1 MRNYTNWTEEE
12 FKAYLLIYASESNYE
27 VTIEEKELIDF
38 SFDEQ
43 IIDKI
48 KSEVDNL
55 NDYQKSQIIVEYIK
69 LKKYDQN
76 QLDKLLD
83 EVKNMYEIDGQFDL
97 YEQSIFNML
106 KKLLKV

>member
-48 KSEVDNL
+48 KSEVNNL

>member
-1 MRNYTNWTEEE
+1 MGNYTNWTEEE

-48 KSEVDNL
+48 KSEVNNL

-76 QLDKLLD
+76 RLDKLLD

-97 YEQSIFNML
+97 YEQSIFKML

>member
-1 MRNYTNWTEEE
+1 MGNYTNWTEEE

-48 KSEVDNL
+48 KSEVNNL

-106 KKLLKV
+106 KKLLKI

>member
-1 MRNYTNWTEEE
+1 MGNYTNWTEEE

-27 VTIEEKELIDF
+27 VTIEEQELIDF

-48 KSEVDNL
+48 KSEVNNL

-83 EVKNMYEIDGQFDL
+83 EVKSMYEIDGQFDL

>member
-1 MRNYTNWTEEE
+1 MGNYTNWTEEE

-27 VTIEEKELIDF
+27 VTIEEQELIDF

-48 KSEVDNL
+48 KSEVNNL

>member
-1 MRNYTNWTEEE
+1 MGNYTNWTEEE

>member
-1 MRNYTNWTEEE
+1 MGNYTNWTEEE

-48 KSEVDNL
+48 KSEVKNL

>member
-1 MRNYTNWTEEE
+1 MGNYTNWTEEE

-48 KSEVDNL
+48 KSEVNNL

-76 QLDKLLD
+76 QLNKLLD

>member
-1 MRNYTNWTEEE
+1 MGNYTNWTEEE

-48 KSEVDNL
+48 KSEVNNL

-69 LKKYDQN
+69 LKEYDQN

>member
-1 MRNYTNWTEEE
+1 MENYTNWTEEE

-48 KSEVDNL
+48 KSEVKNL

-69 LKKYDQN
+69 LKKYDQSR
-76 QLDKLLD
+76 LDKLLD

>member
-1 MRNYTNWTEEE
+1 MGNYTNWTEEE

-48 KSEVDNL
+48 KSEVNNL

>member
-1 MRNYTNWTEEE
+1 MGNYTNWTEEE

-48 KSEVDNL
+48 KLEVNNL

-76 QLDKLLD
+76 QLNKLLD

>member
-1 MRNYTNWTEEE
+1 MENYTNWTEEE

-48 KSEVDNL
+48 KSEVNNL

-76 QLDKLLD
+76 QLNKLLD

>member
-1 MRNYTNWTEEE
+1 MGNYINWTEEE

-48 KSEVDNL
+48 KSEVNNL

>member
-1 MRNYTNWTEEE
+1 MENYTNWTEEE

-48 KSEVDNL
+48 KSEVKNL

>member
-1 MRNYTNWTEEE
+1 MENYKKWTEEE

-27 VTIEEKELIDF
+27 VTVEEKELIDF

-43 IIDKI
+43 IIDKV
-48 KSEVDNL
+48 KSEVNDL
-55 NDYQKSQIIVEYIK
+55 NDYQKSQIIVEFIK

-76 QLDKLLD
+76 QLDKLLM
-83 EVKNMYEIDGQFDL
+83 EVKTMYEIDGQFDL